1 MMDFLIEYIESYTEL
16 VVKDRHMLLENNIV
30 QTEYMLVIVSEPL

>member
-1 MMDFLIEYIESYTEL
+1 MMDFLIEYNESYTEL

-30 QTEYMLVIVSEPL
+30 QTEYMLLIVSEPL